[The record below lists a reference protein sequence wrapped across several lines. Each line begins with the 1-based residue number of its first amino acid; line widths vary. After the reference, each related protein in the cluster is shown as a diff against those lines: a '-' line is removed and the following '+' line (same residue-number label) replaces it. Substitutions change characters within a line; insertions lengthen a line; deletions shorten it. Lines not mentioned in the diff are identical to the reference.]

1 MILFVSARDF
11 DCTAA
16 EKMLREVSLKFFI
29 CTIHSLK
36 LIMAFLTVLWKI
48 VMITCPTSV
57 RLHLKYTCNS
67 NMSMMTLL
75 TAAAGYDSSTT
86 ELAPHL

>member
-16 EKMLREVSLKFFI
+16 EKMLREVSLTLLI
-29 CTIHSLK
+29 CMIHSLK

-48 VMITCPTSV
+48 VINNSPNSV
-57 RLHLKYTCNS
+57 RLHLNIY
-67 NMSMMTLL
+67 L
-75 TAAAGYDSSTT
+75 
-86 ELAPHL
+86 

>member
-48 VMITCPTSV
+48 VIDN
-57 RLHLKYTCNS
+57 L
-67 NMSMMTLL
+67 
-75 TAAAGYDSSTT
+75 
-86 ELAPHL
+86 PHICEIAFNIYL